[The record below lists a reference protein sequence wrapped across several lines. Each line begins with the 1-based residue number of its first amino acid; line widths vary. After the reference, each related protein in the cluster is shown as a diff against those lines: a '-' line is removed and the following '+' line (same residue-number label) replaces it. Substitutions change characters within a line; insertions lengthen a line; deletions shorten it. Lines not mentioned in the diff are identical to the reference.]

1 VSCDS
6 SCLWS
11 HSTIPH
17 PLCVLCRN
25 RTRSVAESPS
35 PSYHQTAPSPVSPF
49 LCALAQFSGGGE
61 FPHPIPLLLVQEL
74 LPETSRRRFPRVTI
88 AAALIASVSTSLE
101 LPCLSIEEPLTIPYS
116 PSCYRKLLMP
126 LPATEAS
133 SPPENATIAPVFSP
147 PLVPSLNDEVPC
159 CLTCLAWSRRVPN
172 ACPSR
177 VHHTVARLAT
187 GGLATRPPCAHS
199 HR

>member
-1 VSCDS
+1 
-6 SCLWS
+6 
-11 HSTIPH
+11 
-17 PLCVLCRN
+17 
-25 RTRSVAESPS
+25 VAESLS

-49 LCALAQFSGGGE
+49 LCALSQFSGGS
-61 FPHPIPLLLVQEL
+61 FLTQYPCFL
-74 LPETSRRRFPRVTI
+74 SRDCYRRPPDIIFPRVTI
-88 AAALIASVSTSLE
+88 AAAFIASVSTSLE
-101 LPCLSIEEPLTIPYS
+101 PPCLSIEEPLTIPYS
-116 PSCYRKLLMP
+116 PSCYRKLPTP

-147 PLVPSLNDEVPC
+147 PPVSSLNDEVPY

-177 VHHTVARLAT
+177 VHHTVAWLAT